1 MTQRFRKHIYVN
13 DPFDNRLELLQ
24 PICLMDWQS
33 VEADRPP
40 SQPK

>member
-24 PICLMDWQS
+24 PICLMQMT
-33 VEADRPP
+33 V
-40 SQPK
+40 